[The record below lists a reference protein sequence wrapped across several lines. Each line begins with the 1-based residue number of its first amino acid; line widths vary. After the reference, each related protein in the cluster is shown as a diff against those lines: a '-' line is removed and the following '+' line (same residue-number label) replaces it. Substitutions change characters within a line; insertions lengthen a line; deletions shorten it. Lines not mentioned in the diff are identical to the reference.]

1 MSDLKVKL
9 VLEAL
14 DRLTQPVRQMAAR
27 IRQFASQMNSAFRS
41 VGQSMRNVGKSMS
54 DIGGQMTAKVSTAIF
69 GLGTASV
76 FTSAKF
82 EDLRAAMETAAG
94 SAEDGNREFDR
105 MLSFAETTPYQLEE
119 VMTAYIK
126 LKNLGLDPTN
136 ESLTSFGNTASAMN
150 KSLDQMIEA
159 VADATTGEFER
170 LKEFG
175 IKARVEGEKVGF
187 TFQGQT
193 TVVRNTAEEIEKY
206 LLSIGND
213 KFGSAMEKRMRGMNG
228 IISNFKDAVAG
239 SLAGFGDEIIREL
252 ELKQFF
258 KDLAQGV
265 RDLLTLFRS
274 LPQPLQSFIIKGGL
288 ILALLGPLIMMIGQ
302 LSMGI
307 GVLLIGTAKLGTG
320 IAVLSGF
327 MSKTLIPAI
336 WATTTATVKMGA
348 AFMATP
354 IGWITAAIAALAVAG
369 FLIIKNWDKIRK
381 FWANLWGGIVQ
392 RVRTAAEYI
401 MPVIE
406 AISKGMDFI
415 TDNAVTRGIGRAADF
430 VTGNDSDE
438 TSPVQGTKG
447 QVDTGGELRIVIDEN
462 RRASVQATMNDKNTN
477 TVVDQGVLMGAA
489 L

>member
-239 SLAGFGDEIIREL
+239 SLAGFGDDIIREL

-274 LPQPLQSFIIKGGL
+274 LPQPIQGFIIKGGL
-288 ILALLGPLIMMIGQ
+288 VLALLGPLIMMVGQ
-302 LSMGI
+302 LFMGFGMLTI
-307 GVLLIGTAKLGTG
+307 GISNTATG
-320 IAVLSGF
+320 VVWLSGILKALTVF
-327 MSKTLIPAI
+327 L
-336 WATTTATVKMGA
+336 WGATAATIKMGA

-381 FWANLWGGIVQ
+381 FWTNLWGGIVQ

-477 TVVDQGVLMGAA
+477 TVIDQGVLMGAA